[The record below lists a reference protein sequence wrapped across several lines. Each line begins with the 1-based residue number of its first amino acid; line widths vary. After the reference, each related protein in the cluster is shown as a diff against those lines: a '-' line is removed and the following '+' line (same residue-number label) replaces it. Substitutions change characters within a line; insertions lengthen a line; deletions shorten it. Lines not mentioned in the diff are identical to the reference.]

1 MTDHPLF
8 RTTTALR
15 TLPLLVAAALIG
27 ALVGCDTAELRPD
40 DEPRRADEVAIE
52 SDDFTRADLLFEP
65 VSLSPGET
73 FSIDLMD
80 EELGGRAARIT
91 HEGISDGRYLLRA
104 QFDPLDPASVE
115 VRCRNVETGTRRT
128 VATLGGRTLKSGDV
142 SGNVIARGDS
152 TDPSSFHYIQDGPT
166 TVVEVD
172 YDRDLGASE
181 VVGGAAFT
189 FPSLDRPRQCTH
201 VAFVMED
208 VSSRLTADGVEFE
221 GGRPDIREKSIQTK

>member
-1 MTDHPLF
+1 MTHHSVF
-8 RTTTALR
+8 CAATALR
-15 TLPLLVAAALIG
+15 TLPVIAVSLLIG
-27 ALVGCDTAELRPD
+27 VLVGCDTAELRPD

-128 VATLGGRTLKSGDV
+128 VATLGGRTLKSGDL

-172 YDRDLGASE
+172 YDRDIGASE

-208 VSSRLTADGVEFE
+208 VSSTLTADGIQFE
-221 GGRPDIREKSIQTK
+221 GDRPSFRKKRVE